1 MPAAQS
7 FNRVGNAPRAPDQ
20 TRGPTSTPR
29 NEREPYAAQAPVM
42 PAAQSFNRVG
52 NAPRASDRKRA
63 ARWARG

>member
-7 FNRVGNAPRAPDQ
+7 FNRVGNAPRAPDVKRAARWS
-20 TRGPTSTPR
+20 RGETKVNDGR
-29 NEREPYAAQAPVM
+29 RAVM

-52 NAPRASDRKRA
+52 IAPRASAPKRA